1 MPHAETKWVKFGD
14 IRTIAFMGKE
24 TIAMASGLHI
34 IFINLN
40 TKEERVEKFDSKERG
55 EGACCLAGHPVVPM
69 FAISERR
76 ANPKVRVYTYP
87 SVNKVS
93 ECIYG
98 ERNWTGFIS
107 SAFAGTDYLLTLTS
121 SPKFKAVVW
130 LWRTGEC
137 LNTVDTGV
145 SDEYQTMLCSPTSP
159 PLITQLGRP
168 SGRLKL
174 YELNICSKIVSLT
187 PASLA
192 PSPESRK
199 SEKITSSSWTYDGN
213 LLLSDDLGNVYLT
226 PTDGKRRQQV
236 LQSEETTPHLAGPL
250 VVAFRGGVAV
260 ANTSPKILFYR
271 KPPAERVKSGS
282 PWKIIWEIETSS
294 PVLYLS
300 RHPQRDSILLCS
312 IKGEISEVSV
322 GDDDIP
328 RLQIICQQ
336 GSGHLFLVSVHPG
349 RFIAT
354 VDSFDGFNLFESLTG
369 KLTGRMWLGEY
380 GRALS
385 VLSHPVLPLLA
396 ISTDTG
402 RCLIL
407 NVAEASDPL
416 VHNCFHLIRE
426 PLDAAKFSQSG
437 RVLGVCSTRAGRIF
451 IVRGF
456 EGNIHVWG
464 LLEISEKIADYLIYE
479 DETVLTLVQS
489 NKHVAVG
496 KYIAVYKTTGPD
508 YFELRDV
515 VKLPRVYA
523 SLHCGSDFG
532 EIIAS
537 PFLSK
542 QLHLIKSED
551 NFDKFILTEALSSSH
566 RLRDVK
572 INADTRYVVTFGYDG
587 LVVIRNRSNLSQL
600 IAVLTTHHRQEGGVK
615 HAVPCPC
622 NSILVT
628 LGKNG
633 NLVASKISQLESA
646 EVGDHVTSFADA
658 KVVLSNST
666 GVELDGDGDSTWI
679 ELKEIRKLE
688 RERNEMAIERASI
701 LSDFEKLRDRLKA
714 LIDDNEKASEAAK
727 LPLENFDLDKEGRAR
742 AIENNREEQKNLV
755 RKLEE
760 KASREAEISEF
771 LRKLCWDSM
780 QVPAC
785 ALISLDGRVRVDNY
799 ALPRISDQEEER
811 RAWAKFYVD
820 LSTKLS
826 SAEAAH
832 GKAIPP
838 TKYPQE
844 REPIEKASEKV
855 LNLLKG
861 DDNDEEEK
869 FALSGTTTHRWI
881 REDPSRV
888 VNQILRD
895 GSHCE
900 GVKRNI
906 LGKIREEKLKKHFN
920 KLFEAMHSRKSSEI
934 KLARER
940 IARIDHCTL
949 ELRQM
954 FQVDCTV
961 DHSWL
966 KLEWQESERPESM
979 VEVEDE
985 EVYRVINDSGS
996 EANVK
1001 RLDNSVTREE
1011 TSVLADTF
1019 RTGELKKM
1027 MDGVLEVKWEDEI
1040 KKDIPRPDCLMK
1052 DPSSCSADDLRIIK
1066 NYEEAL
1072 RRLEGE
1078 REKYR
1083 KCLEKE
1089 IEELTESLKSSVTHF
1104 NREME
1109 LFYLKRLKVESA
1121 VLQETLMRLRESQR
1135 HHLRLKGMEA
1145 FAHLEL
1151 NELAPAQERTKKL
1164 IDDSSALESNVNES
1178 RVRYDNLSKRD
1189 KLLEGKF
1196 RGEFTDL
1203 KQPMVDHLLRHYK
1216 KRPRLGQLTCTSITY
1231 LTEMGKCILSGEKS
1245 EILPRECL
1253 DYSKGMDM
1261 LDVMPSGLPNQI
1273 DGCHWMLLCKLRR
1286 SKVEIEIRL
1295 KSCAVELAEAE
1306 QTLTSHQKAIQTS
1319 QNRVQQLRE
1328 TITERK
1334 RQNVEAM
1341 RDMKVQLVLK
1351 MGQIETQLSG
1361 NPRDLD
1367 NAVLVPFDV
1376 VLGIN
1381 DAIVGAGR
1389 KKLGAMKRTMEFRRT
1404 IEWREWRHACM
1415 KMTLE
1420 DMKEDLKILQ
1430 GVKVTR
1436 EIQRYLMRH
1445 DAVGGVDKDTHIT
1458 EKSILSKKKQRL
1470 STILDTEKSR
1480 LFDIIKTV
1488 NQWQKR
1494 NDRLEDKIEKVKT
1507 ENCKMSL
1514 LANDEAR
1521 VRQERF
1527 VRAKLKAIMKRN
1539 RLVKKIKDNY
1549 AELTSLRTQ
1558 LELLRLKTYPTL
1570 RLKDA
1575 RHLRKN

>member
-1 MPHAETKWVKFGD
+1 
-14 IRTIAFMGKE
+14 
-24 TIAMASGLHI
+24 MASGLHI
-34 IFINLN
+34 LFINLN
-40 TKEERVEKFDSKERG
+40 TKEERVQKFDSKERG
-55 EGACCLAGHPVVPM
+55 EGACCLAGHPVVAM

-76 ANPKVRVYTYP
+76 ANPNVRVYTYP
-87 SVNKVS
+87 SISKVS
-93 ECIYG
+93 ECIYN
-98 ERNWTGFIS
+98 ESNWTGFIS
-107 SAFAGTDYLLTLTS
+107 TAFVGTDYLLTLTS

-137 LNTVDTGV
+137 LTTVDTGI

-159 PLITQLGRP
+159 PLITQLGHQ

-174 YELNICSKIVSLT
+174 YELNICSKIVSLS
-187 PASLA
+187 PSSLA
-192 PSPESRK
+192 PFPDSSK
-199 SEKITSSSWTYDGN
+199 SERITSTSWTYDGN
-213 LLLSDDLGNVYLT
+213 LLLSDDLGNIYLT

-236 LQSEETTPHLAGPL
+236 LQSEETTCHLAGPL
-250 VVAFRGGVAV
+250 VVAFRGGVTV
-260 ANTSPKILFYR
+260 ANTFSKICFYR

-282 PWKIIWEIETSS
+282 PWKIIWEIDISS
-294 PVLYLS
+294 PVSYLS

-349 RFIAT
+349 RVIAT

-369 KLTGRMWLGEY
+369 KLTGRICLGEY
-380 GRALS
+380 GRGLS
-385 VLSHPVLPLLA
+385 FVSHPVLPLLV
-396 ISTDTG
+396 ISTDAG
-402 RCLIL
+402 KCLIL
-407 NVAEASDPL
+407 NVVEASDPL
-416 VHNCFHLIRE
+416 VCNCFNLIRRE
-426 PLDAAKFSQSG
+426 ALDAAKFSPSG
-437 RVLGVCSTRAGRIF
+437 AVLGVCSTRTGRIF
-451 IVRGF
+451 IIRGF
-456 EGNIHVWG
+456 EENIHVWG
-464 LLEISEKIADYLIYE
+464 LVNISEKIADYLIYE
-479 DETVLTLVQS
+479 DETILTLIQS
-489 NKHVAVG
+489 NKYVPVG
-496 KYIAVYKTTGPD
+496 KYVIVYRMIDPD
-508 YFELRDV
+508 NFELRDV
-515 VKLPRVYA
+515 VKLPKVYG
-523 SLHCGSDFG
+523 SLHYGSNFG

-542 QLHLIKSED
+542 QLHLIKCED
-551 NFDKFILTEALSSSH
+551 NFEKFSLTNALSSSH

-572 INADTRYVVTFGYDG
+572 INTDTRYVVTSGYDG
-587 LVVIRNRSNLSQL
+587 LVVIRNRSNLCQL
-600 IAVLTTHHRQEGGVK
+600 IAVFATHHRQEGGVK
-615 HAVPCPC
+615 QTVLCLC
-622 NSILVT
+622 NNILVT

-633 NLVASKISQLESA
+633 NLVATKISQLESA
-646 EVGDHVTSFADA
+646 EATDHVPHFTDV

-666 GVELDGDGDSTWI
+666 GVELDRNSDSTWI
-679 ELKEIRKLE
+679 ELKEARKFE

-701 LSDFEKLRDRLKA
+701 LSDFEKLRDKLKT
-714 LIDDNEKASEAAK
+714 LIDDNARASDAAK
-727 LPLENFDLDKEGRAR
+727 LPLENFDLDKEGRAL
-742 AIENNREEQKNLV
+742 AIEKNREEQENLV
-755 RKLEE
+755 KTLEE
-760 KASREAEISEF
+760 KASREAAISKF

-785 ALISLDGRVRVDNY
+785 ALISLDGKVRVDNY
-799 ALPRISDQEEER
+799 ALPRINDDDEEKRMWTE
-811 RAWAKFYVD
+811 FYFD

-826 SAEAAH
+826 SAEAAQ
-832 GKAIPP
+832 GRCTPS
-838 TKYPQE
+838 TQYPQE
-844 REPIEKASEKV
+844 RVPIERDSKKV

-861 DDNDEEEK
+861 DDNDDGEK

-881 REDPSRV
+881 RQDPSRV

-906 LGKIREEKLKKHFN
+906 LSKNREEKLKKHFN
-920 KLFEAMHSRKSSEI
+920 KLFETMRCRKSTEI

-940 IARIDHCTL
+940 IARIDHCTS

-966 KLEWQESERPESM
+966 KLEWQESERPESV

-985 EVYRVINDSGS
+985 EVYRLINDSAS

-1001 RLDNSVTREE
+1001 RLDNSVMREK
-1011 TSVLADTF
+1011 TSISVDTF
-1019 RTGELKKM
+1019 RTSELKKM

-1040 KKDIPRPDCLMK
+1040 KKDIPRPDCLIK
-1052 DPSSCSADDLRIIK
+1052 DPSSYTEDDLRIIK
-1066 NYEEAL
+1066 SYEEAL

-1089 IEELTESLKSSVTHF
+1089 MEQLKESLQSSITNF
-1104 NREME
+1104 NGEME
-1109 LFYLKRLKVESA
+1109 LFYLERLKVESG

-1135 HHLRLKGMEA
+1135 HHLRLKGIEA
-1145 FAHLEL
+1145 LAHLEM
-1151 NELAPAQERTKKL
+1151 NELNPAQVHTKKL
-1164 IDDSSALESNVNES
+1164 IDDSTAFESNVNET
-1178 RVRYDNLSKRD
+1178 RIRYDNLSKRD

-1203 KQPMVDHLLRHYK
+1203 KQPMVEHLLRQYK

-1245 EILPRECL
+1245 DILPRECL
-1253 DYSKGMDM
+1253 DYLKGMDI
-1261 LDVMPSGLPNQI
+1261 LDIMPSGLPSQI
-1273 DGCHWMLLCKLRR
+1273 DGSHWMLLCKLRR
-1286 SKVEIEIRL
+1286 SKIEIEIRL

-1306 QTLTSHQKAIQTS
+1306 QTLATHQKSIQIS

-1334 RQNVEAM
+1334 RQNAEAM

-1361 NPRDLD
+1361 DPRDLD

-1376 VLGIN
+1376 VLGVN
-1381 DAIVGAGR
+1381 DAIVAAGR
-1389 KKLGAMKRTMEFRRT
+1389 KKLRAMKRTMEFRRT

-1445 DAVGGVDKDTHIT
+1445 DSMGGVDKDAPTT
-1458 EKSILSKKKQRL
+1458 EKSISSKKKQRL
-1470 STILDTEKSR
+1470 SRILDTEKSR
-1480 LFDIIKTV
+1480 LFDVIKMV
-1488 NQWQKR
+1488 NLWQKR

-1514 LANDEAR
+1514 VANDETR
-1521 VRQERF
+1521 LRQERF

-1539 RLVKKIKDNY
+1539 RLVRKIKDNY
-1549 AELTSLRTQ
+1549 IELMSLRTQ

-1575 RHLRKN
+1575 KHFHKN